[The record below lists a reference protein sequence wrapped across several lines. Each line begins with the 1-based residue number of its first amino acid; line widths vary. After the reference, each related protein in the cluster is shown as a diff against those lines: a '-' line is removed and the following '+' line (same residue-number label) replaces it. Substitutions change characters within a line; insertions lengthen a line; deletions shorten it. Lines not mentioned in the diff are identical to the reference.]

1 MDPNSH
7 HAEDGPERRPR
18 VVAVSGLPLGGA
30 GASIPP
36 RFERQLRGAARR
48 RRGTESHWVAIAKV
62 NGVTEI
68 RSEYGDPAAEEFLRG
83 TASVLRTSLREA
95 DKLAPVG
102 RGEYGI
108 ILDAPRGD
116 DVVAGLERL
125 VENVRALAGR
135 DRRWSVGSLSIG
147 VAPLWSDEPAAVLER
162 AHAALERATKR
173 GGSLVMMSTQAR

>member
-1 MDPNSH
+1 MDSTSQP
-7 HAEDGPERRPR
+7 ATDGPERRPK
-18 VVAVSGLPLGGA
+18 VVAVSGMPLGGA

-48 RRGTESHWVAIAKV
+48 RRGSESHWVAVANV

-68 RSEYGDPAAEEFLRG
+68 RNEYGDPAAEEFLRG
-83 TASVLRTSLREA
+83 TASVLRTSLRES

-125 VENVRALAGR
+125 VQNVRALAGR
-135 DRRWSVGSLSIG
+135 DRRWKMGSLTIG

-162 AHAALERATKR
+162 ARAALEGAKKR
-173 GGSLVMMSTQAR
+173 GGSPVMMSTQMR